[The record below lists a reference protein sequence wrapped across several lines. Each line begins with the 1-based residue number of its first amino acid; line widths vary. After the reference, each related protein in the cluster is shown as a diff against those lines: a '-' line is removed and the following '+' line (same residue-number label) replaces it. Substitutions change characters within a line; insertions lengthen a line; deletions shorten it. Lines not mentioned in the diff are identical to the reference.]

1 MMIGVCRV
9 SLRLPENHSLKGKRQ
24 VLRSL
29 LARMHNKFNVSAAEV
44 GTQDSWQMASL
55 GIACVSNEE
64 RHADEVLASVVSFIQ
79 SERLDAE
86 LVDYETEIIHGP
98 GRPLA

>member
-86 LVDYETEIIHGP
+86 LVDYETEIIHGL
-98 GRPLA
+98 G

>member
-29 LARMHNKFNVSAAEV
+29 LARMHNKFNVSVAEV

-98 GRPLA
+98 S